1 MSMLSLDTGTPP
13 PNRVEL
19 ASAARDVAVV
29 ALFGEHDLGHHEGL
43 KSVLSRAAIRAPYVI
58 MDLAECAFIDATT
71 VALMLHTNNVMGK
84 AGGGFAVVIPP
95 QLGPV
100 SRVAELVRLA
110 EMLSIHPSL
119 ESALAS
125 FPRSD
130 ATPPA
135 GPGGT
140 HSRR

>member
-19 ASAARDVAVV
+19 ASAACDVAVV
-29 ALFGEHDLGHHEGL
+29 ALFGAHDLGGHEGL

-71 VALMLHTNNVMGK
+71 VALMLHTNNVMSK

-95 QLGPV
+95 QPGPV
-100 SRVAELVRLA
+100 SRVAALVPLA
-110 EMLSIHPSL
+110 
-119 ESALAS
+119 
-125 FPRSD
+125 
-130 ATPPA
+130 
-135 GPGGT
+135 
-140 HSRR
+140 